1 MMYDEVEEWLADAR
15 RAIDAVDVMAVT
27 RAGQALA
34 DVRFR
39 GGTIFVAG
47 NGGSASTANH
57 FACDLQKATRIEGR
71 GTRAISLS
79 DNTALLTAWGNDL
92 SFDSVF
98 AEQLRVMAAPG
109 DALVLFSV
117 SGSSPNLLEALSV
130 ARGMKLTTVALLG
143 RDGGRAA
150 SMVDHAVVVTSDDYG
165 WVESA
170 HLVLEHVLTCY
181 VRRAM
186 KERLVTNGAMAE
198 AAR

>member
-1 MMYDEVEEWLADAR
+1 MMYDEVEEWLAGAR
-15 RAIDAVDVMAVT
+15 RAIESVDPAAVA

-34 DVRFR
+34 EVRFR
-39 GGTIFVAG
+39 GGTIFIAG

-98 AEQLRVMAAPG
+98 AEQLRLLATPG

-117 SGSSPNLLEALSV
+117 SGSSPNLLEALAV
-130 ARGMKLTTVALLG
+130 AREMNLTTVALLG
-143 RDGGRAA
+143 RGGGRAA
-150 SMVDHAVVVTSDDYG
+150 PKVDHAVIVSSEDCG

-170 HLVLEHVLTCY
+170 HLVLEHVLTSY
-181 VRRAM
+181 VQRAM
-186 KERLVTNGAMAE
+186 REHLVTNGAVEEMV
-198 AAR
+198 R

>member
-1 MMYDEVEEWLADAR
+1 MMYDQVEEWLEGARKAIESVDA
-15 RAIDAVDVMAVT
+15 AAVA
-27 RAGQALA
+27 RAGRALA
-34 DVRFR
+34 EVRFR
-39 GGTIFVAG
+39 GGTIFIAG

-79 DNTALLTAWGNDL
+79 DNAALLTAWGNDV

-98 AEQLRVMAAPG
+98 SEQLRLLAAPG

-117 SGSSPNLLEALSV
+117 SGSSPNLLEALAA
-130 ARGMKLTTVALLG
+130 AREMNLTTVALLG
-143 RDGGRAA
+143 RGGGHAA
-150 SMVDHAVVVTSDDYG
+150 PMVDHAIIVSSEDCG

-186 KERLVTNGAMAE
+186 SEHLVTNGAVEEMVW
-198 AAR
+198 

>member
-1 MMYDEVEEWLADAR
+1 MMYDEVEQWLAGAR
-15 RAIDAVDVMAVT
+15 RAIDSVDVAAVT
-27 RAGQALA
+27 RAAQALA

-47 NGGSASTANH
+47 NGGSASNANH
-57 FACDLQKATRIEGR
+57 FACDLQKATRVEGR

-98 AEQLRVMAAPG
+98 AEQLRLMAARG

-117 SGSSPNLLEALSV
+117 SGSSPNLIEALSV
-130 ARGMKLTTVALLG
+130 AREMNLTTVALLG

-150 SMVDHAVVVTSDDYG
+150 RIVDHAVIVASDDYG

-186 KERLVTNGAMAE
+186 RERLVTNGAVE
-198 AAR
+198 EVLR

>member
-1 MMYDEVEEWLADAR
+1 MMYDEVEEWLAEAR
-15 RAIDAVDVMAVT
+15 KAIETIDVGAVT

-39 GGTIFVAG
+39 GGTIFVIG

-57 FACDLQKATRIEGR
+57 FACDLQKATRIEGL

-98 AEQLRVMAAPG
+98 SEQLRLLAAPG

-117 SGSSPNLLEALSV
+117 SGSSPNLLKALSM
-130 ARGMKLTTVALLG
+130 AEEMSLTTVALLG
-143 RDGGRAA
+143 KDGGRAGLR
-150 SMVDHAVVVTSDDYG
+150 VDHAVIVSSDDYG

-181 VRRAM
+181 VRRAVG
-186 KERLVTNGAMAE
+186 ERLITNGAVE
-198 AAR
+198 ELIR

>member
-15 RAIDAVDVMAVT
+15 RAIEAVDVMAVT

-98 AEQLRVMAAPG
+98 SEQLRLMAAPG

-117 SGSSPNLLEALSV
+117 SGSSPNLLESLSV
-130 ARGMKLTTVALLG
+130 ARGMNLTTVALLG
-143 RDGGRAA
+143 RGGGRAA
-150 SMVDHAVVVTSDDYG
+150 AMVDHAVIVASDDYG

-181 VRRAM
+181 VQRAM
-186 KERLVTNGAMAE
+186 MERLVTNGAMAE

>member
-1 MMYDEVEEWLADAR
+1 MMYDQVEEWLAGARKAIESVDA
-15 RAIDAVDVMAVT
+15 AAVA

-34 DVRFR
+34 EARFR
-39 GGTIFVAG
+39 GGTVFIAG

-79 DNTALLTAWGNDL
+79 DNTALLTAWGNDV

-98 AEQLRVMAAPG
+98 AEQLRLLAAPG

-117 SGSSPNLLEALSV
+117 SGSSPNLLKALAA
-130 ARGMKLTTVALLG
+130 ARKMSLTTVALLG

-150 SMVDHAVVVTSDDYG
+150 PMVDHAVIVSSEDFG

-170 HLVLEHVLTCY
+170 HLVLAHVLTCY

-186 KERLVTNGAMAE
+186 SEHLVTNGAVEEMV
-198 AAR
+198 R

>member
-1 MMYDEVEEWLADAR
+1 MMYDEVGEWLADAR
-15 RAIDAVDVMAVT
+15 KTIDGIDAKAVT

-39 GGTIFVAG
+39 GGTTFVIG

-57 FACDLQKATRIEGR
+57 FACDLQKATRVDGR

-98 AEQLRVMAAPG
+98 SEQLRLLAAPG

-117 SGSSPNLLEALSV
+117 SGSSPNLMEALS
-130 ARGMKLTTVALLG
+130 AAEEMNLTTIALLG
-143 RDGGRAA
+143 KDGGRAA
-150 SMVDHAVVVTSDDYG
+150 RRVDHAVIVSSDDYG

-170 HLVLEHVLTCY
+170 HVILEHVLTCY
-181 VRRAM
+181 VRHAM
-186 KERLVTNGAMAE
+186 KERLATNGAVE
-198 AAR
+198 EFIR